1 MDLLSESAMSPYR
14 TEKLRSGV
22 WEKRELEMREEEE
35 GQGKGE
41 RGVSREKRLRIKER
55 QAETGSKA
63 EGVKEGC
70 RKVNSLEKT
79 GREDERR
86 GTQKE
91 LWNELERER
100 GSTSGGGMRK
110 SHRREPE
117 AWRACPWLGVLK
129 GRQRDLRQLAGT

>member
-1 MDLLSESAMSPYR
+1 MAYGR
-14 TEKLRSGV
+14 RGNWRCEK
-22 WEKRELEMREEEE
+22 KRKDRER
-35 GQGKGE
+35 GE
-41 RGVSREKRLRIKER
+41 RGISREKRLRIKER

-70 RKVNSLEKT
+70 RKVNSLEK

-100 GSTSGGGMRK
+100 GSRSGGGMRK